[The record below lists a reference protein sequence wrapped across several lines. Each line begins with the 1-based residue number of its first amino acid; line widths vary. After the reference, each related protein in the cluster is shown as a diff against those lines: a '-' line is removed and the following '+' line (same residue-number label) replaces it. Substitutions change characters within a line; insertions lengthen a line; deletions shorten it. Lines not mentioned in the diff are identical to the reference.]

1 MFRKFC
7 IRKLEMSQ
15 LNLSKPSHAPCLT
28 ERQTVSLVMEAIVTV
43 QTYEGLTETKAT
55 LNV

>member
-1 MFRKFC
+1 
-7 IRKLEMSQ
+7 MSQ